1 MRPTLKLIHGGK
13 GIGKTVDRK
22 PRDESRHFTR
32 CQTCGQM
39 FEANDL
45 GQSLEH
51 DGPLPHPS
59 NTLRTRL
66 LVW

>member
-1 MRPTLKLIHGGK
+1 MQPTLKLIRGGK
-13 GIGKTVDRK
+13 GSGKTVDRK
-22 PRDESRHFTR
+22 PKDDPGPFTR

-45 GQSLEH
+45 GQLLEH

-59 NTLRTRL
+59 TTLRTRL
-66 LVW
+66 LGW